1 MPPVTYDKQLVA
13 QAVKAFLPPCPMAA
27 QAANPRCNIPVGGGG
42 PFEPVRN
49 SFKKALKVRARSALL
64 AQDLGSQEGAHAKT
78 GGKKRSAKTKVKI
91 SAAKKR
97 RV

>member
-1 MPPVTYDKQLVA
+1 ML
-13 QAVKAFLPPCPMAA
+13 
-27 QAANPRCNIPVGGGG
+27 
-42 PFEPVRN
+42 
-49 SFKKALKVRARSALL
+49 ARSVDLARWASVGRAVGVALHLGLGLGRALL